1 MPKVALITGIMGQ
14 DGAYLTRHLLNQGY
28 IIWGAR
34 RRSSQDSQWRLEEL
48 GILGDVQLIDLDLL
62 EMSNIIEAIRK
73 TEPDEIYNLAAQSY
87 VAVSFSQP
95 VYTSQVNAI
104 SPTYLLESIRV
115 INPKIKFYQAS
126 TSELYGHVF
135 TRSQDED
142 TPFDPVSPYGISKQ
156 SAFWYVDNYRRS
168 YGLFGCNGILFNHES
183 PRRGEEFVTRKVTKY
198 VGSYTENSPPLEL
211 GNLDA
216 VRDWGHARDY
226 VKGMWLM
233 LQQEYPTDYVLAT
246 GTTHTIREMV
256 ELCFRVELNKDIE
269 WSGEGKDEIG
279 TILTGPNQRTRV
291 VKVNPAFYRPSE
303 VGYLCGDSSRAAYNL
318 NWKREYTF
326 KRLMSDMLRN
336 DSYNPEA
343 FKYGGSSD
351 NE

>member
-126 TSELYGHVF
+126 TSEMFGNNGAEIQNEESVF
-135 TRSQDED
+135 KPE
-142 TPFDPVSPYGISKQ
+142 SPYAISKLF
-156 SAFWYVDNYRRS
+156 SHWMTVNYRKS
-168 YGLFGCNGILFNHES
+168 HDLFSCSGILFNHES
-183 PRRGEEFVTRKVTKY
+183 PFRGLDFVTRKITSGFSMIKA
-198 VGSYTENSPPLEL
+198 NKLPFLEL
-211 GNLDA
+211 GNVDA
-216 VRDWGHARDY
+216 MRDWGHAADY
-226 VKGMWLM
+226 ISGMHAM
-233 LQQEYPTDYVLAT
+233 LQQPTPDDYVLAT
-246 GTTHTIREMV
+246 GKSHSVREFASLAASV
-256 ELCFRVELNKDIE
+256 
-269 WSGEGKDEIG
+269 
-279 TILTGPNQRTRV
+279 
-291 VKVNPAFYRPSE
+291 
-303 VGYLCGDSSRAAYNL
+303 CG
-318 NWKREYTF
+318 W
-326 KRLMSDMLRN
+326 
-336 DSYNPEA
+336 NPEWIVKEKGEVCLDRKTGKEIIRISPKFFRPVDIKVLKGDA
-343 FKYGGSSD
+343 TKAREILGWQPKRDFNGLVIEMMEADLARQKL
-351 NE
+351 